1 MKIPA
6 GQKISYDVTFLEMM
20 KRPSFG
26 WPTFDDAHTVQV
38 NEKKECSLKYF
49 LSIYGEV
56 GKKFEWTD
64 QFLNGSDKVLAFLKS
79 QKVKFFELNVNSSV
93 AGFFMLDF
101 REKWVCDLAYFG
113 LIEGY
118 IGKGLGSY
126 MLSYAILTAWER
138 NIKIMSVNY
147 KAIAKKL
154 KFEGRAFINGKYVN
168 AIDGKKFETINPA
181 TGEKLCAVAKC
192 NHKDVNLAVKVSR
205 KAFNSGVWSKSSP
218 EHRKEV
224 LLKFAELLRKHGD
237 ENSVLECVDT
247 GKLIADC
254 INEVANDAP
263 MHFQW
268 YGELI
273 DKVFG
278 KIGPTEP
285 SITSLIVKEPIGVVA
300 GIVPW
305 NFPLMM
311 AVWKM
316 APALAAGCSV
326 IIKPAEDTP
335 LTAIR
340 VAQIGK
346 EAGIPDG
353 VLNVLPGYGD
363 VGEALGRHK
372 DVDAVSFT
380 GSTEVGGYFLKY
392 SSESNLKPVA
402 LEMGGKSPFI
412 VLEDAK
418 ITDDLIDNAINSAF
432 WNGGQNCSANMR
444 QIVHKK
450 VKDEFLDKVIKKV
463 KKLKVGDPLDLKSNM
478 GSMISKGH
486 LQTVDGYIQ
495 KGIDEGAKLLSGG
508 VSNNKQ
514 KGFYA
519 KPTLFDGLKENM
531 TIAQEEIFGPVL
543 GVLTVKNDEE
553 ALKVASNSKYGLHA
567 SVFTQDI
574 NRAFHLA
581 KSLPCGTVSVN
592 TFSEGDIKTPFG
604 GYKQSGSLSRDQGT
618 EALNSFLQTKT
629 IWISHN

>member
-1 MKIPA
+1 MA
-6 GQKISYDVTFLEMM
+6 T
-20 KRPSFG
+20 
-26 WPTFDDAHTVQV
+26 
-38 NEKKECSLKYF
+38 
-49 LSIYGEV
+49 
-56 GKKFEWTD
+56 
-64 QFLNGSDKVLAFLKS
+64 
-79 QKVKFFELNVNSSV
+79 
-93 AGFFMLDF
+93 
-101 REKWVCDLAYFG
+101 
-113 LIEGY
+113 
-118 IGKGLGSY
+118 
-126 MLSYAILTAWER
+126 
-138 NIKIMSVNY
+138 NY

-181 TGEKLCAVAKC
+181 TGEKLCNVAKC
-192 NHKDVNLAVKVSR
+192 NHKDVDLAVKVSR
-205 KAFNSGVWSKSSP
+205 KAFNSGVWSRSSP

-247 GKLIADC
+247 GKLVADC

-278 KIGPTEP
+278 KVGPTEP

-340 VAQIGK
+340 VARLAQ
-346 EAGIPDG
+346 EAGVPDG

-392 SSESNLKPVA
+392 ASESNLKPVA

-418 ITDDLIDNAINSAF
+418 INDDLIDNAINSAF

-478 GSMISKGH
+478 GSMISEGH
-486 LQTVDGYIQ
+486 LKTVDGYIQ

-508 VSNNKQ
+508 VSDDKQ

-519 KPTLFDGLKENM
+519 KPTLFDGLRENM
-531 TIAQEEIFGPVL
+531 TIAQDEIFGPVL

-567 SVFTQDI
+567 SLFTQDI

-629 IWISHN
+629 IWIDHS

>member
-1 MKIPA
+1 MA
-6 GQKISYDVTFLEMM
+6 
-20 KRPSFG
+20 
-26 WPTFDDAHTVQV
+26 
-38 NEKKECSLKYF
+38 
-49 LSIYGEV
+49 
-56 GKKFEWTD
+56 
-64 QFLNGSDKVLAFLKS
+64 
-79 QKVKFFELNVNSSV
+79 
-93 AGFFMLDF
+93 
-101 REKWVCDLAYFG
+101 
-113 LIEGY
+113 
-118 IGKGLGSY
+118 
-126 MLSYAILTAWER
+126 
-138 NIKIMSVNY
+138 VNY
-147 KAIAKKL
+147 KSIAKKL

-181 TGEKLCAVAKC
+181 TGEKLCTVAKC

-247 GKLIADC
+247 GKLVTDCINEVANDAPMHFQWYGELIDKVFGKVGPTEPSITSLIVKEPIGVVAKCNHKDVDLAVKVSRKAFNSGVWSRSSPEHRKEVLLKFAELLRKHGDENSVLECIDTGKLITDC

-450 VKDEFLDKVIKKV
+450 VKDEFLDKIIKKV

>member
-1 MKIPA
+1 
-6 GQKISYDVTFLEMM
+6 
-20 KRPSFG
+20 
-26 WPTFDDAHTVQV
+26 
-38 NEKKECSLKYF
+38 
-49 LSIYGEV
+49 
-56 GKKFEWTD
+56 
-64 QFLNGSDKVLAFLKS
+64 
-79 QKVKFFELNVNSSV
+79 
-93 AGFFMLDF
+93 
-101 REKWVCDLAYFG
+101 
-113 LIEGY
+113 
-118 IGKGLGSY
+118 
-126 MLSYAILTAWER
+126 
-138 NIKIMSVNY
+138 MSVNY

-181 TGEKLCAVAKC
+181 TGQKLCAVAKC
-192 NHKDVNLAVKVSR
+192 NYKDVDLAVKVSR
-205 KAFNSGVWSKSSP
+205 KAFNTGIWSKSSP

-278 KIGPTEP
+278 KVGPTEP

-340 VAQIGK
+340 VAKIAQ

-418 ITDDLIDNAINSAF
+418 INDDLIDNAINSAF

-450 VKDEFLDKVIKKV
+450 VKDEFLDKVSKKV
-463 KKLKVGDPLDLKSNM
+463 KKLKVGDPLNLKSNM

-495 KGIDEGAKLLSGG
+495 KGINEGAKILLGG
-508 VSNNKQ
+508 VSDSKQ

-543 GVLTVKNDEE
+543 GILTVKNDEE

-574 NRAFHLA
+574 DRAFHLA

-629 IWISHN
+629 IWISHNN